1 MNNWN
6 YTEFITFEGAMT
18 ASELEYRYTKQ
29 IHFVKINFQCQTF
42 LHRRKW
48 KTKKQHEETRTIQ
61 FDNQILDFIYHFNQS
76 ILRIRL

>member
-6 YTEFITFEGAMT
+6 YTEFITFERAMT
-18 ASELEYRYTKQ
+18 ASELEYRYKNKS
-29 IHFVKINFQCQTF
+29 ICKNKFPMPNISAQTEMEN
-42 LHRRKW
+42 
-48 KTKKQHEETRTIQ
+48 KKQHEETRTIQ